1 MLSHLFDRDIMYVQQ
16 YINPFKS
23 VRLVFLSLNN
33 NIIGFYK
40 QSGFRIIVMLRESF
54 NLAPFP
60 PLKAVYLEFTVYF
73 HSYDHFR
80 AGIKLFTGYI

>member
-1 MLSHLFDRDIMYVQQ
+1 MLSHLFDRDILYVQQ
-16 YINPFKS
+16 YINPFKT

-54 NLAPFP
+54 NLASFP
-60 PLKAVYLEFTVYF
+60 PLKAVYLEFTVLF
-73 HSYDHFR
+73 SFIRSFR
-80 AGIKLFTGYI
+80 S